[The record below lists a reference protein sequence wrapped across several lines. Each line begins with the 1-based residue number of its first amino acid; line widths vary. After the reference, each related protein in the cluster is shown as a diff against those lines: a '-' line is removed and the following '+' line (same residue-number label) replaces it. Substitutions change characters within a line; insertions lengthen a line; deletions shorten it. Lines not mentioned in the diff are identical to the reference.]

1 MLAITDEALT
11 GKFSFIRQ
19 LIILYYSASLKK
31 QLIHTGFVLVC
42 FSAIYAIVFL
52 PRIWADSSNIS
63 GDVFSY
69 YLPLFHAPRSL
80 WTSLLH
86 SGFPSFADPQFQL
99 WYPLNRLFALFP
111 NTWEAFTIS
120 AYVLASSFTYGY
132 VYCFTKSRLAAA
144 TSGAIYGMS
153 GFMMAYWGYSTILHA
168 AAWIPLLIWALEK
181 LRDRLTSIWLLA
193 GTMAFTCILLA
204 GHPQIAVY
212 GLALGVVY
220 ALVAGY
226 AAPVGRWRYYRVY
239 ALMAL
244 LALGLA
250 SIQLLPTWEFI
261 GLSVRAQMSFA
272 DFTGQ
277 GLSTSQLIQLIFP
290 RYLSLGSNLLGMLGY
305 VGVLTPVLSMFGYA
319 MAQPR
324 RIAYF
329 WLVVA
334 VLGVLLALGGEIPLA
349 QLTYHLPIYNKF
361 RAPVRNLILTSLAM
375 SVLVGFGITALQQ
388 NRVSRRLLRQGILMN
403 LTIVLTSLGLAIY
416 WGLPDD
422 HWQSLL
428 FPIGLWF
435 IGVFIL
441 IIRQQTVSKKPL
453 LMGLILLI
461 VIVDLFSFSWLDRRY
476 SGCFNWFDQRA
487 ITTQKRPY
495 LTPSITV
502 IRYQKQLMETHQRVL
517 AVRGVNVNYQ
527 ESFDEILPNTSL
539 FWGIPNASG
548 YGPLVLSRY
557 HQLLLL
563 DELGGVPV
571 AWLDDVNRSLD
582 ILAVQYILSS
592 AKPPSRW
599 QFKEEI
605 SSRSTVYENQ
615 HVLPRTWLVPET
627 IALTS
632 AQVLSAIQTS
642 QLPDG
647 RVYEPRQ
654 MALVED
660 PKALFEPVAL
670 QPTDRAEIL
679 QLEDMQV
686 KIQTQSAA
694 PSFLVLSDVFYPGW
708 LATIDGKPTKIY
720 QTNYVQRG
728 VQVPSGKHLVEYR
741 FEPMSFKLGVGITLS
756 ALFGGVYGL
765 WRINR
770 SRRTSAV

>member
-1 MLAITDEALT
+1 MSCYGA
-11 GKFSFIRQ
+11 
-19 LIILYYSASLKK
+19 YWKK
-31 QLIHTGFVLVC
+31 QLIHSSAVLAL
-42 FSAIYAIVFL
+42 FALLYTIVFL
-52 PRIWADSSNIS
+52 PRIWAGSSNIS
-63 GDVFSY
+63 GDVFAY
-69 YLPLFHAPRSL
+69 YLPVFHAPRSL
-80 WTSLLH
+80 WTPLLH

-132 VYCFTKSRLAAA
+132 VYCLTKSRLAAA

-181 LRDRLTSIWLLA
+181 LRDRLTRVWLLA

-212 GLALGVVY
+212 GLALSTVY

-226 AAPVGRWRYYRVY
+226 TAPIGRWRYYRAY
-239 ALMAL
+239 GLMAC

-250 SIQLLPTWEFI
+250 AIQLLPTLEFV
-261 GLSVRAQMSFA
+261 GLSMRSQMSFA

-277 GLSTSQLIQLIFP
+277 ALSIAQLIQLVFP
-290 RYLSLGSNLLGMLGY
+290 RHLPPESNILGMLGY
-305 VGVLTPVLSMFGYA
+305 VGLLTPVLAMLGYA
-319 MAQPR
+319 TVQPR

-329 WLVVA
+329 WLIVA
-334 VLGVLLALGGEIPLA
+334 FLGVLLALGNETPLA
-349 QLTYHLPIYNKF
+349 QLTYYLPIYNKF
-361 RAPVRNLILTSLAM
+361 RAPVRNLLITSLAM

-388 NRVSRRLLRQGILMN
+388 NRVSTRLLRRGILMN
-403 LTIVLTSLGLAIY
+403 LTIVIMSIGFVVNG
-416 WGLPDD
+416 GLPDD

-435 IGVFIL
+435 MGVFVL
-441 IIRQQTVSKKPL
+441 IARQQATVTKKSL
-453 LMGLILLI
+453 LMGFILLI
-461 VIVDLFSFSWLDRRY
+461 MIVDLFSFIWLDRRY
-476 SGCFNWFDQRA
+476 PGCFNWFAQRA
-487 ITTQKRPY
+487 IATQNRPY
-495 LTPSITV
+495 LTPSTTV
-502 IRYQKQLMETHQRVL
+502 VRYQKQLMETHQRVL

-527 ESFDEILPNTSL
+527 ASFDQILPNTSL

-557 HQLLLL
+557 HQLLSL

-582 ILAVQYILSS
+582 ILAVRYILSS
-592 AKPPSRW
+592 AKPSSRW
-599 QFKEEI
+599 QFTEAI
-605 SSRSTVYENQ
+605 SPRSTVYENQ
-615 HVLPRTWLVPET
+615 QVLPRTWLVPET

-632 AQVLSAIQTS
+632 AQVLSTIQTS
-642 QLPDG
+642 KLPDG
-647 RVYEPRQ
+647 RIYEPRQ

-660 PKALFEPVAL
+660 SKALLKPVAL
-670 QPTDRAEIL
+670 QLTDAAKIL
-679 QLEDMQV
+679 KLEDTQIQIQ
-686 KIQTQSAA
+686 IQTVA
-694 PSFLVLSDVFYPGW
+694 PRFLVLSDVFYPGW
-708 LATIDGKPTKIY
+708 QATIDGKPTKIY

-728 VQVPSGKHLVEYR
+728 VQVPAGDHVVEFK
-741 FEPMSFKLGVGITLS
+741 FESLSFKLGAGITIA
-756 ALFGGVYGL
+756 ALFGGIYGL
-765 WRINR
+765 SRVNR
-770 SRRTSAV
+770 SHRTSAV